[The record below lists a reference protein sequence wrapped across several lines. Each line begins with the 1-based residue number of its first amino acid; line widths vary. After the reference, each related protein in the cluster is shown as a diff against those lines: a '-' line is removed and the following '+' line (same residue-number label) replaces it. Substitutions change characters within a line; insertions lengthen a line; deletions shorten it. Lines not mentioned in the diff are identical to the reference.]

1 MQVDIR
7 YRSYFFAH
15 WIKLSQKENRP
26 LMIQEIEQEI
36 VGKTTNSENNLVN
49 PVNRSKPASA
59 AWQHR
64 SRAGFSLSAW
74 AEILA

>member
-1 MQVDIR
+1 M
-7 YRSYFFAH
+7 
-15 WIKLSQKENRP
+15 IKYV
-26 LMIQEIEQEI
+26 EQEI
-36 VGKTTNSENNLVN
+36 AGKTKNPQNNLVN

-74 AEILA
+74 AEILAWLAVLRIPLEQF

>member
-1 MQVDIR
+1 M
-7 YRSYFFAH
+7 
-15 WIKLSQKENRP
+15 IKLVKKEKRQLCND
-26 LMIQEIEQEI
+26 IKEQEI
-36 VGKTTNSENNLVN
+36 TGTINPQNSLVN